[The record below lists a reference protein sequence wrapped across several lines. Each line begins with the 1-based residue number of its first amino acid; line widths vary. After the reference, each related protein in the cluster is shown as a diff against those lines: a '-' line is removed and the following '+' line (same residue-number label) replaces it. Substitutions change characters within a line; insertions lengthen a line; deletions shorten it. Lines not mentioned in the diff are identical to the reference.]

1 MIQFLYRIIMTIGT
15 PIIELTLL
23 IRGWLGKEDPTRVK
37 ERRGETQIAR
47 PSGKLLWL
55 HASSVGESI
64 AALVLI
70 EKLIK
75 MNPSITIL
83 LTTGTL
89 TSAKLLTTRLPE
101 RVIHQFAPLDRPAWV
116 QTFLNHW
123 RPGLVLIMESEFWPT
138 QIQQIKNRNIPII
151 VVNAR
156 LSKRSYARWQWTLE
170 ISRSLFGS
178 LDLVIATNP
187 EQAQRFIN
195 LGAPYVKVGGNLK
208 RSAAKLSLNKKLVSE
223 ISKQVG
229 ARKLWLAASTHEGED
244 LTVIRTQK
252 LLQAQFPDLLTII
265 APRHP
270 KRGSSI
276 QRLGEANGLSVSR
289 RASNEEITLE
299 TNLYVAD
306 TLGEM
311 SIFFDVSPYVFVAGS
326 LVPVGGHNPIE
337 PAHFNCSIFFGPL
350 MAKNQEI
357 ADEMIR
363 SKAALQMETNGSLAK
378 LLEDLFNDNELATML
393 SNNAKEYAEN
403 GDAILESVFDS
414 ITPFIKRLR

>member
-37 ERRGETQIAR
+37 ERRGKTQIAR

-75 MNPSITIL
+75 MNPSMTIL

-195 LGAPYVKVGGNLK
+195 LGAPYVEVGGNLK
-208 RSAAKLSLNKKLVSE
+208 RSAAKLSLNKKLVAE

-265 APRHP
+265 VPRHP

-276 QRLGEANGLSVSR
+276 QRLGEANGLFVSR
-289 RASNEEITLE
+289 RALNEEITLK

-311 SIFFDVSPYVFVAGS
+311 SIFFDVAPYVFVAGS

-363 SKAALQMETNGSLAK
+363 LKAALQMETNGSLAK

-393 SNNAKEYAEN
+393 STNAKEYAEN

>member
-23 IRGWLGKEDPTRVK
+23 IRGWLGKEDPTRVN

-47 PSGKLLWL
+47 PSGKLIWL

-75 MNPSITIL
+75 MNPSMTIL

-170 ISRSLFGS
+170 LSRSLFGS

-195 LGAPYVKVGGNLK
+195 LGAPYVEVGGNLK
-208 RSAAKLSLNKKLVSE
+208 RSAAKLSLNKKLVAE

-265 APRHP
+265 VPRHP

-289 RASNEEITLE
+289 RALNEEITPE

-311 SIFFDVSPYVFVAGS
+311 SIFFDVAPYVFVAGS

-363 SKAALQMETNGSLAK
+363 SKAALQMETNGSLFK

-393 SNNAKEYAEN
+393 SNNAKEYAESGN
-403 GDAILESVFDS
+403 AILDSVFGS
-414 ITPFIKRLR
+414 ITPFLKSLK

>member
-1 MIQFLYRIIMTIGT
+1 MTIGT
-15 PIIELTLL
+15 PVIELILL
-23 IRGWLGKEDPTRVK
+23 IRVWLGKEDPTRVN
-37 ERRGETQIAR
+37 ERRGKAQVAR
-47 PSGKLLWL
+47 PPGELIWL
-55 HASSVGESI
+55 HAASVGESI

-70 EKLIK
+70 QKLTK
-75 MNPSITIL
+75 MKSSMTIL

-89 TSAKLLTTRLPE
+89 TSAKLLTARLPKS
-101 RVIHQFAPLDRPAWV
+101 VIHQFAPLDRSAWV

-123 RPGLVLIMESEFWPT
+123 SPDLVLIMESEFWPT
-138 QIQQIKNRNIPII
+138 QIQQINNRNIPII
-151 VVNAR
+151 IVNAR
-156 LSKRSYARWQWTLE
+156 LSKRSYSRWQWTKKM
-170 ISRSLFGS
+170 SRSIFEN

-195 LGAPYVKVGGNLK
+195 LGAPNVEVGGNLK
-208 RSAAKLSLNKKLVSE
+208 RSAAKLSLNKKSVAE

-229 ARKLWLAASTHEGED
+229 GRKIWLAASTHEGED
-244 LTVIRTQK
+244 LTVIRTQR
-252 LLQAQFPDLLTII
+252 LLQHQFPDLLTII
-265 APRHP
+265 VPRHP
-270 KRGSSI
+270 KRGPSI
-276 QRLGEANGLSVSR
+276 QRLGEANGLCVSR

-311 SIFFDVSPYVFVAGS
+311 SIFFDIAPFVFVAGS

-363 SKAALQMETNGSLAK
+363 SKAALQMDTNGSLAK
-378 LLEDLFNDNELATML
+378 LLEDLFNDDELATML
-393 SNNAKEYAEN
+393 SNNAKEYAESGN
-403 GDAILESVFDS
+403 AILESVFDS
-414 ITPFIKRLR
+414 ITPFIKSLR

>member
-1 MIQFLYRIIMTIGT
+1 MTIGT

-75 MNPSITIL
+75 MNPSMTIL

-195 LGAPYVKVGGNLK
+195 LGAPSVEVGGNLK
-208 RSAAKLSLNKKLVSE
+208 RSAAKLSLNKKLVAE

-229 ARKLWLAASTHEGED
+229 ARKLWLAAS
-244 LTVIRTQK
+244 
-252 LLQAQFPDLLTII
+252 
-265 APRHP
+265 
-270 KRGSSI
+270 
-276 QRLGEANGLSVSR
+276 LSL
-289 RASNEEITLE
+289 IH
-299 TNLYVAD
+299 
-306 TLGEM
+306 
-311 SIFFDVSPYVFVAGS
+311 I
-326 LVPVGGHNPIE
+326 
-337 PAHFNCSIFFGPL
+337 
-350 MAKNQEI
+350 
-357 ADEMIR
+357 
-363 SKAALQMETNGSLAK
+363 
-378 LLEDLFNDNELATML
+378 
-393 SNNAKEYAEN
+393 
-403 GDAILESVFDS
+403 
-414 ITPFIKRLR
+414 

>member
-75 MNPSITIL
+75 MNPSMTIL

-195 LGAPYVKVGGNLK
+195 LGAPYVEVGGNLK
-208 RSAAKLSLNKKLVSE
+208 RSAAKLSLNKKLVAE

-265 APRHP
+265 VPRHP

-289 RASNEEITLE
+289 RALNEEITLE

-311 SIFFDVSPYVFVAGS
+311 SIFFDVAPYVFVAGS

-350 MAKNQEI
+350 MAKNQEL
-357 ADEMIR
+357 ADVMIR
-363 SKAALQMETNGSLAK
+363 SIAALQMETNGSLAD

>member
-23 IRGWLGKEDPTRVK
+23 IREWLGKEDTTRVK

-75 MNPSITIL
+75 MNPSMTIL

-151 VVNAR
+151 AVNAR

-195 LGAPYVKVGGNLK
+195 LGAPYVEVGGNLK
-208 RSAAKLSLNKKLVSE
+208 RSAAKLSLNKKLVAE

-265 APRHP
+265 VPRHP

-289 RASNEEITLE
+289 RTLNEEITLE

-311 SIFFDVSPYVFVAGS
+311 SIFFDVAPYVFVAGS

-378 LLEDLFNDNELATML
+378 LLEDLFNNNELATML